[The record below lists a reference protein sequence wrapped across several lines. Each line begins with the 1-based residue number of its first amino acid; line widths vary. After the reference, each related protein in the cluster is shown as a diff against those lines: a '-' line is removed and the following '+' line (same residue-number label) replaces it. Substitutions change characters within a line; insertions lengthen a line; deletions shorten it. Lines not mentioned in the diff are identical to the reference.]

1 MKKRTLIKLIIIFSS
16 IILLA
21 TFFIIKKNTLTKE
34 VIDYLTIEKGYE
46 KSEFTTEGFYINKGK
61 PQFNIKVSFKDE
73 KGFFYLYGKNS
84 ENKII
89 QVTWLSDNNKR
100 PQKHIEKDILSDQ

>member
-1 MKKRTLIKLIIIFSS
+1 MKKKTLIKLIVILSS
-16 IILLA
+16 ILLLA
-21 TFFIIKKNTLTKE
+21 TLFIIKKNTLTKE

-46 KSEFTTEGFYINKGK
+46 ESEFTTEGFFIDKGK

-73 KGFFYLYGKNS
+73 KDFLFLYGKF

-89 QVTWLSDNNKR
+89 QKTWLSNNNKK
-100 PQKHIEKDILSDQ
+100 PQKHIEINILNDQ